1 MKRRILIIDDELSTC
16 TMLKLALR
24 DSYEVKYAIDAMQ
37 GLSMFKAERFDL
49 VLLDLI
55 IGEHDG
61 IEILKQI
68 KDYDRDVTVI
78 MITAFGNIKSSVEAI
93 KNGAFNY
100 LSKPIDMDELFVFI
114 EQALRVRNLSDEV
127 VYLSD
132 ELKNHRFQSQGLIG
146 NSAPIRKVY
155 TMIEK
160 LKDVD
165 TTVTITGESGTG
177 KELVAR
183 AIHFTGKRK
192 DKRFVVINCAA
203 IPENL
208 LEGELF
214 GYKRGTFTG
223 AIQDKKGKFEVAD
236 KGTIFLDEIG
246 DMQLN
251 LQSKLLRVLQQKEY
265 TPLGSNEVHK
275 TDVRIIAATNK
286 NLETMVKEGS
296 FREDLFYRLSVMNI
310 HMPPLRERKEDIPL
324 LCQHFIEKFGRE
336 QNKRVKKIT
345 PETME
350 VLMSY
355 DYPGNIRQLA
365 NFIEHAMIISNGYTI
380 DIKDLPGTVKGTLHY
395 EEQKE
400 IYETNFRKRLSK
412 MSIKEIERIAIEAT
426 LEKNAGKREPT
437 AKDLGIS
444 IRSLHNKIKEYGLV

>member
-1 MKRRILIIDDELSTC
+1 VKRRILIIDDELSTC

-223 AIQDKKGKFEVAD
+223 AMQDKKGKFEVAD
-236 KGTIFLDEIG
+236 KGTVFLDEIG

>member
-1 MKRRILIIDDELSTC
+1 MV
-16 TMLKLALR
+16 KLALR
-24 DSYEVKYAIDAMQ
+24 GKYEVNYATDAIE
-37 GLSMFKAERFDL
+37 GLSMLKAERFDL

-61 IEILKQI
+61 IEILKEI
-68 KDYDRDVTVI
+68 KDYDGDVAVI

-114 EQALRVRNLSDEV
+114 EQALRVKNLSAEIL
-127 VYLSD
+127 YLSD
-132 ELKNHRFQSQGLIG
+132 ELKNHRFQDHGIIG
-146 NSAPIRKVY
+146 KSAAIRKVY

-192 DKRFVVINCAA
+192 DIRFVVINCAA
-203 IPENL
+203 IPENQ

-223 AIQDKKGKFEVAD
+223 AMLDIKGNFEVAD
-236 KGTIFLDEIG
+236 KGTVFLDEIG

-251 LQSKLLRVLQQKEY
+251 LQSKLLRVLQYKEY

-286 NLETMVKEGS
+286 DLEVLVKEGS
-296 FREDLFYRLSVMNI
+296 FREDLFYRLNVVNI
-310 HMPPLRERKEDIPL
+310 HVPPLRERKEDIPL

-336 QNKRVKKIT
+336 QNKRINKIT
-345 PETME
+345 PDAME
-350 VLMSY
+350 ALMSY

-365 NFIEHAMIISNGYTI
+365 NFIEHAMIISNGDTI
-380 DIKDLPGTVKGTLHY
+380 DIKDLPGTVRGTLHY
-395 EEQKE
+395 EQEE
-400 IYETNFRKRLSK
+400 SYEKKFRERLSR

-426 LEKNAGKREPT
+426 LEKNDGKRGPT
-437 AKDLGIS
+437 AKDLGSS
-444 IRSLHNKIKEYGLV
+444 IRSLHNKLKEYGLV

>member
-1 MKRRILIIDDELSTC
+1 IIDDELSTC

>member
-1 MKRRILIIDDELSTC
+1 
-16 TMLKLALR
+16 MLKLALR

>member
-1 MKRRILIIDDELSTC
+1 
-16 TMLKLALR
+16 
-24 DSYEVKYAIDAMQ
+24 
-37 GLSMFKAERFDL
+37 
-49 VLLDLI
+49 
-55 IGEHDG
+55 
-61 IEILKQI
+61 
-68 KDYDRDVTVI
+68 

-165 TTVTITGESGTG
+165 TTVTITGESGT
-177 KELVAR
+177 
-183 AIHFTGKRK
+183 RK

>member
-24 DSYEVKYAIDAMQ
+24 DRYDVKHATDALQ
-37 GLSMFKAERFDL
+37 GLSIFKAERFDL
-49 VLLDLI
+49 VLLDLM

-68 KDYDRDVTVI
+68 KEHDRDVAVI

-100 LSKPIDMDELFVFI
+100 LSKPIEMDELFVFI
-114 EQALRVRNLSDEV
+114 EQALKVRNLSDEV

-132 ELKNHRFQSQGLIG
+132 ELKNHFQVQGMIG
-146 NSAPIRKVY
+146 DSPAVREIY
-155 TMIEK
+155 AMIEK

-183 AIHFTGKRK
+183 AIHFSGKRQ

-203 IPENL
+203 IPESL
-208 LEGELF
+208 LEEELF
-214 GYKRGTFTG
+214 GHKRGTFTG
-223 AIQDKKGKFEVAD
+223 ATQDKKGKFEVAD

-251 LQSKLLRVLQQKEY
+251 LQSKLLRVLQQKEFSA
-265 TPLGSNEVHK
+265 LGSNEIQR

-286 NLETMVKEGS
+286 DLESMVREGS
-296 FREDLFYRLSVMNI
+296 FRQDLFYRLNVMNI
-310 HMPPLRERKEDIPL
+310 HLPPLRERKQDIPL
-324 LCQHFIEKFGRE
+324 LCQHFIEQFGRE
-336 QNKRVKKIT
+336 QNKRIKEIT
-345 PETME
+345 PEAME
-350 VLMSY
+350 VLLSY
-355 DYPGNIRQLA
+355 DYPGNVRQLA
-365 NFIEHAMIISNGYTI
+365 NFIEHAMIISNGKVI
-380 DIKDLPGTVKGTLHY
+380 DVKDLPGSVKGTLHY
-395 EEQKE
+395 EEQQE
-400 IYETNFRKRLSK
+400 VCETKLRECLSK
-412 MSIKEIERIAIEAT
+412 MSIKEVERMAVEAT
-426 LEKNAGKREPT
+426 LEKNAGKRGET
-437 AKDLGIS
+437 ARDLGIS
-444 IRSLHNKIKEYGLV
+444 VRSLLNKINEYRLS

>member
-1 MKRRILIIDDELSTC
+1 VKRRILIIDDELSTC

-345 PETME
+345 PEAME

-395 EEQKE
+395 EEQQE
-400 IYETNFRKRLSK
+400 VYETNFRKRLSK

>member
-1 MKRRILIIDDELSTC
+1 MKCRILIIDDELSTC

>member
-1 MKRRILIIDDELSTC
+1 
-16 TMLKLALR
+16 MLKLALR
-24 DSYEVKYAIDAMQ
+24 GKYEVKYATDAIE
-37 GLSMFKAERFDL
+37 GLSMLKAERFDL

-55 IGEHDG
+55 IGEHNG
-61 IEILKQI
+61 IEILKEI
-68 KDYDRDVTVI
+68 KDYDGDVAVI

-114 EQALRVRNLSDEV
+114 EQALRVKNLSAEIL
-127 VYLSD
+127 YLSD
-132 ELKNHRFQSQGLIG
+132 ELKNHRFQDHGIIG
-146 NSAPIRKVY
+146 KSAAIRKVY

-223 AIQDKKGKFEVAD
+223 AMQDKKGKFEVAD
-236 KGTIFLDEIG
+236 KGTVFLDEIG

-251 LQSKLLRVLQQKEY
+251 LQSKLLRVLQYKEY

-286 NLETMVKEGS
+286 DLEVLVKEGS
-296 FREDLFYRLSVMNI
+296 FREDLFYRLNVVNI
-310 HMPPLRERKEDIPL
+310 HVPPLRERKEDIPL

-336 QNKRVKKIT
+336 QNKRINKIT
-345 PETME
+345 PDAME
-350 VLMSY
+350 ALMSY

-365 NFIEHAMIISNGYTI
+365 NFIEHAMIISNGDTI
-380 DIKDLPGTVKGTLHY
+380 DIKDLPGTVRGTLHY
-395 EEQKE
+395 EQEE
-400 IYETNFRKRLSK
+400 SYEKKFRERLSR

-426 LEKNAGKREPT
+426 LEKNDGKRGPT

>member
-1 MKRRILIIDDELSTC
+1 VKRRILIIDDELSTC

-132 ELKNHRFQSQGLIG
+132 ELKNHRFQDHGIIG
-146 NSAPIRKVY
+146 KSAAIRKVY

-214 GYKRGTFTG
+214 GYKRGTFT
-223 AIQDKKGKFEVAD
+223 
-236 KGTIFLDEIG
+236 
-246 DMQLN
+246 
-251 LQSKLLRVLQQKEY
+251 
-265 TPLGSNEVHK
+265 
-275 TDVRIIAATNK
+275 
-286 NLETMVKEGS
+286 
-296 FREDLFYRLSVMNI
+296 
-310 HMPPLRERKEDIPL
+310 
-324 LCQHFIEKFGRE
+324 CQRRAVF
-336 QNKRVKKIT
+336 
-345 PETME
+345 
-350 VLMSY
+350 
-355 DYPGNIRQLA
+355 D
-365 NFIEHAMIISNGYTI
+365 
-380 DIKDLPGTVKGTLHY
+380 
-395 EEQKE
+395 
-400 IYETNFRKRLSK
+400 
-412 MSIKEIERIAIEAT
+412 RIA
-426 LEKNAGKREPT
+426 G
-437 AKDLGIS
+437 
-444 IRSLHNKIKEYGLV
+444 

>member
-1 MKRRILIIDDELSTC
+1 
-16 TMLKLALR
+16 MLKLALR

-336 QNKRVKKIT
+336 QNKRIKKIT
-345 PETME
+345 PEAME

-395 EEQKE
+395 EEQQE
-400 IYETNFRKRLSK
+400 VYETNFRKRLSK
-412 MSIKEIERIAIEAT
+412 MSIKEIERIAIETT

>member
-1 MKRRILIIDDELSTC
+1 
-16 TMLKLALR
+16 
-24 DSYEVKYAIDAMQ
+24 
-37 GLSMFKAERFDL
+37 
-49 VLLDLI
+49 
-55 IGEHDG
+55 
-61 IEILKQI
+61 
-68 KDYDRDVTVI
+68 

>member
-114 EQALRVRNLSDEV
+114 EQALRVKNLSAEIL
-127 VYLSD
+127 YLSD
-132 ELKNHRFQSQGLIG
+132 ELKNHRFQDHGIIG
-146 NSAPIRKVY
+146 KSAAIRKVY

-223 AIQDKKGKFEVAD
+223 AMQDKKGKFEVAD
-236 KGTIFLDEIG
+236 KGTVFLDEIG

-251 LQSKLLRVLQQKEY
+251 LQSKLLRVLQYKEY

-286 NLETMVKEGS
+286 DLEVLVKEGS
-296 FREDLFYRLSVMNI
+296 FREDLFYRLNVVNI
-310 HMPPLRERKEDIPL
+310 HVPPLRERKEDIPL

-336 QNKRVKKIT
+336 QNKRINKIT
-345 PETME
+345 PDAME
-350 VLMSY
+350 ALMSY

-365 NFIEHAMIISNGYTI
+365 NFIEHAMIISNGGTI
-380 DIKDLPGTVKGTLHY
+380 DIKDLPGTVRGTLHY
-395 EEQKE
+395 EQEE
-400 IYETNFRKRLSK
+400 SYEKKFRERLSR

-426 LEKNAGKREPT
+426 LEKNDGKRGPT

>member
-24 DSYEVKYAIDAMQ
+24 DRYDVKYATDALQ
-37 GLSMFKAERFDL
+37 GLSIFKAERFDL
-49 VLLDLI
+49 VLLDLM

-68 KDYDRDVTVI
+68 KEHDRDVAVI

-100 LSKPIDMDELFVFI
+100 LSKPIEMDELFVFI
-114 EQALRVRNLSDEV
+114 EQALKVRNLSDEV

-132 ELKNHRFQSQGLIG
+132 ELKNHFQVQGMIG
-146 NSAPIRKVY
+146 DSSAVREIY
-155 TMIEK
+155 AMIEK

-183 AIHFTGKRK
+183 AIHFSGKRQ

-203 IPENL
+203 IPESL
-208 LEGELF
+208 LEEELF
-214 GYKRGTFTG
+214 GHKRGTFTG
-223 AIQDKKGKFEVAD
+223 ATQDKKGKFEVAD

-251 LQSKLLRVLQQKEY
+251 LQSKLLRVLQQKEF
-265 TPLGSNEVHK
+265 TALGSNEIQK

-286 NLETMVKEGS
+286 DLESMVREGS
-296 FREDLFYRLSVMNI
+296 FRQDLFYRLNVMNI
-310 HMPPLRERKEDIPL
+310 HLPPLRERKRDIPL
-324 LCQHFIEKFGRE
+324 LCRHFIEQFGRE
-336 QNKRVKKIT
+336 QNKRVKEIT
-345 PETME
+345 PEAME
-350 VLMSY
+350 VLLSY
-355 DYPGNIRQLA
+355 DYPGNVRQLA
-365 NFIEHAMIISNGYTI
+365 NFIEHAMIISNGKVI
-380 DIKDLPGTVKGTLHY
+380 DVKDLPGSVKGTLHY
-395 EEQKE
+395 EEEQE
-400 IYETNFRKRLSK
+400 VCETKLRECLSK
-412 MSIKEIERIAIEAT
+412 MSIKEVERMAVEAT
-426 LEKNAGKREPT
+426 LEKNAGKRGET
-437 AKDLGIS
+437 ARDLGIS
-444 IRSLHNKIKEYGLV
+444 VRSLLNKINEYRLS

>member
-1 MKRRILIIDDELSTC
+1 VKRRILIIDDELSTC

>member
-1 MKRRILIIDDELSTC
+1 
-16 TMLKLALR
+16 
-24 DSYEVKYAIDAMQ
+24 
-37 GLSMFKAERFDL
+37 
-49 VLLDLI
+49 
-55 IGEHDG
+55 
-61 IEILKQI
+61 
-68 KDYDRDVTVI
+68 
-78 MITAFGNIKSSVEAI
+78 
-93 KNGAFNY
+93 
-100 LSKPIDMDELFVFI
+100 
-114 EQALRVRNLSDEV
+114 
-127 VYLSD
+127 
-132 ELKNHRFQSQGLIG
+132 
-146 NSAPIRKVY
+146 
-155 TMIEK
+155 
-160 LKDVD
+160 
-165 TTVTITGESGTG
+165 
-177 KELVAR
+177 
-183 AIHFTGKRK
+183 
-192 DKRFVVINCAA
+192 
-203 IPENL
+203 
-208 LEGELF
+208 
-214 GYKRGTFTG
+214 
-223 AIQDKKGKFEVAD
+223 
-236 KGTIFLDEIG
+236 
-246 DMQLN
+246 MQLN

>member
-1 MKRRILIIDDELSTC
+1 VKRRILIIDDELSTC

-437 AKDLGIS
+437 AKDLGA
-444 IRSLHNKIKEYGLV
+444 

>member
-24 DSYEVKYAIDAMQ
+24 DRYDVKYATDALQ
-37 GLSMFKAERFDL
+37 GLSIFKAERFDL
-49 VLLDLI
+49 VLLDLM

-68 KDYDRDVTVI
+68 KEHDRDVAVI

-100 LSKPIDMDELFVFI
+100 LSKPIEMDELFVFI
-114 EQALRVRNLSDEV
+114 EQALKVRNLSDEV

-132 ELKNHRFQSQGLIG
+132 ELKNHFQVQGMIG
-146 NSAPIRKVY
+146 DSSAVREIY
-155 TMIEK
+155 AMIEK

-183 AIHFTGKRK
+183 AIHFSGKRQ

-203 IPENL
+203 IPESL
-208 LEGELF
+208 LEEELF
-214 GYKRGTFTG
+214 GHKRGTFTG
-223 AIQDKKGKFEVAD
+223 ATQDKKGKFEVAD

-251 LQSKLLRVLQQKEY
+251 LQSKLLRVLQQKEF
-265 TPLGSNEVHK
+265 TALGSNEIQK

-286 NLETMVKEGS
+286 DLESMVREGS
-296 FREDLFYRLSVMNI
+296 FRQDLFYRLNVMNI
-310 HMPPLRERKEDIPL
+310 HLPPLRERKQDIPL
-324 LCQHFIEKFGRE
+324 LCRHFIEQFGRE
-336 QNKRVKKIT
+336 QNKRVKEIT
-345 PETME
+345 PEAME
-350 VLMSY
+350 VLLSY
-355 DYPGNIRQLA
+355 DYPGNVRQLA
-365 NFIEHAMIISNGYTI
+365 NFIEHAMIISNGKVI
-380 DIKDLPGTVKGTLHY
+380 DVKDLPGSVKGTLHY
-395 EEQKE
+395 EEEQE
-400 IYETNFRKRLSK
+400 ACETKLRECLSK
-412 MSIKEIERIAIEAT
+412 MSIKEVERMAVEAT
-426 LEKNAGKREPT
+426 LEKNAGKRGET
-437 AKDLGIS
+437 ARDLGIS
-444 IRSLHNKIKEYGLV
+444 VRSLLNKINEYRLS

>member
-1 MKRRILIIDDELSTC
+1 VRNKILIIDDELSTC

-24 DSYEVKYAIDAMQ
+24 GKYEVKYATDAIE
-37 GLSMFKAERFDL
+37 GLSMLKAERFDL

-61 IEILKQI
+61 IEILKEI
-68 KDYDRDVTVI
+68 KDYDGDVAVI

-114 EQALRVRNLSDEV
+114 EQALRVKNLSAEIL
-127 VYLSD
+127 YLSD
-132 ELKNHRFQSQGLIG
+132 ELKNHRFQDHGIIG
-146 NSAPIRKVY
+146 KSAAIRKVY

-223 AIQDKKGKFEVAD
+223 AMQDKKGKFEVAD

-251 LQSKLLRVLQQKEY
+251 LQSKLLRVLQYKEY

-286 NLETMVKEGS
+286 DLEVLVKEGS
-296 FREDLFYRLSVMNI
+296 FREDLFYRLNVVNI
-310 HMPPLRERKEDIPL
+310 HVPPLRERKEDIPL

-336 QNKRVKKIT
+336 QNKRINKIT
-345 PETME
+345 PDAME
-350 VLMSY
+350 ALMSY

-365 NFIEHAMIISNGYTI
+365 NFIEHAMIISNGGTI
-380 DIKDLPGTVKGTLHY
+380 DIKDLPGTVRGTLHY
-395 EEQKE
+395 EQEE
-400 IYETNFRKRLSK
+400 SYEKKFRERLSR

-426 LEKNAGKREPT
+426 LEKNDGKRGPT

>member
-1 MKRRILIIDDELSTC
+1 
-16 TMLKLALR
+16 MLKLALR
-24 DSYEVKYAIDAMQ
+24 GKYEVKYATDAIE
-37 GLSMFKAERFDL
+37 GLSMLKAERFDL

-61 IEILKQI
+61 IEILKEI
-68 KDYDRDVTVI
+68 KDYDGDVAVI

-114 EQALRVRNLSDEV
+114 EQALRVKNLSAEIL
-127 VYLSD
+127 YLSD
-132 ELKNHRFQSQGLIG
+132 ELKNHRFQDHGIIG
-146 NSAPIRKVY
+146 KSAAIRKVY

-223 AIQDKKGKFEVAD
+223 AMQDKKGKFEVAD
-236 KGTIFLDEIG
+236 KGTVFLDEIG

-251 LQSKLLRVLQQKEY
+251 LQSKLLRVLQYKEY

-286 NLETMVKEGS
+286 DLEVLVKEGS
-296 FREDLFYRLSVMNI
+296 FREDLFYRLNVVNI
-310 HMPPLRERKEDIPL
+310 HVPPLRERKEDIPL

-336 QNKRVKKIT
+336 QNKRINKIT
-345 PETME
+345 PDAME
-350 VLMSY
+350 ALMSY

-365 NFIEHAMIISNGYTI
+365 NFIEHAMIISNGDTI
-380 DIKDLPGTVKGTLHY
+380 DIKDLPGTVRGTLHY
-395 EEQKE
+395 EQEE
-400 IYETNFRKRLSK
+400 SYEKKFRERLSR

-426 LEKNAGKREPT
+426 LEKNDGKRGPT

>member
-1 MKRRILIIDDELSTC
+1 
-16 TMLKLALR
+16 
-24 DSYEVKYAIDAMQ
+24 
-37 GLSMFKAERFDL
+37 
-49 VLLDLI
+49 
-55 IGEHDG
+55 
-61 IEILKQI
+61 
-68 KDYDRDVTVI
+68 
-78 MITAFGNIKSSVEAI
+78 
-93 KNGAFNY
+93 
-100 LSKPIDMDELFVFI
+100 
-114 EQALRVRNLSDEV
+114 
-127 VYLSD
+127 
-132 ELKNHRFQSQGLIG
+132 
-146 NSAPIRKVY
+146 
-155 TMIEK
+155 MIEK

-223 AIQDKKGKFEVAD
+223 AMQDKKGKFEVAD
-236 KGTIFLDEIG
+236 KGTVFLDEIG

-251 LQSKLLRVLQQKEY
+251 LQSKLLRVLQYKEY

-286 NLETMVKEGS
+286 DLEVLVKEGS
-296 FREDLFYRLSVMNI
+296 FREDLFYRLNVVNI
-310 HMPPLRERKEDIPL
+310 HVPPLRERKEDIPL

-336 QNKRVKKIT
+336 QNKRINKIT
-345 PETME
+345 PDAME
-350 VLMSY
+350 ALMSY

-365 NFIEHAMIISNGYTI
+365 NFIEHAMIISNGDTI
-380 DIKDLPGTVKGTLHY
+380 DIKDLPGTVRGTLHY
-395 EEQKE
+395 EQEE
-400 IYETNFRKRLSK
+400 SYEKKFRERLSR

-426 LEKNAGKREPT
+426 LEKNDGKRGPT

>member
-1 MKRRILIIDDELSTC
+1 
-16 TMLKLALR
+16 ML
-24 DSYEVKYAIDAMQ
+24 
-37 GLSMFKAERFDL
+37 KAERFDL

-61 IEILKQI
+61 IEILKEI
-68 KDYDRDVTVI
+68 KDYDGDVAVI

-114 EQALRVRNLSDEV
+114 EQALRVKNLSAEIL
-127 VYLSD
+127 YLSD
-132 ELKNHRFQSQGLIG
+132 ELKNHRFQDHGIIG
-146 NSAPIRKVY
+146 KSAAIRKVY

-223 AIQDKKGKFEVAD
+223 AMQDKKGKFEVAD
-236 KGTIFLDEIG
+236 KGTVFLDEIG

-251 LQSKLLRVLQQKEY
+251 LQSKLLRVLQYKEY

-286 NLETMVKEGS
+286 DLEVLVKEGS
-296 FREDLFYRLSVMNI
+296 FREDLFYRLNVVNI
-310 HMPPLRERKEDIPL
+310 HVPPLRERKEDIPL

-336 QNKRVKKIT
+336 QNKRINKIT
-345 PETME
+345 PDAME
-350 VLMSY
+350 ALMSY

-365 NFIEHAMIISNGYTI
+365 NFIEHAMIISNGDTI
-380 DIKDLPGTVKGTLHY
+380 DIKDLPGTVRGTLHY
-395 EEQKE
+395 EQEE
-400 IYETNFRKRLSK
+400 SYEKKFRERLSR

-426 LEKNAGKREPT
+426 LEKNDGKRGPT